1 MICNIGQLLRTSGNK
16 YYGEE
21 ENSQKAVAWE
31 TILAW
36 AVAATGQPP
45 APTYRPHYSTQVG
58 LNALVAHLAA
68 T

>member
-1 MICNIGQLLRTSGNK
+1 MICNKGQFLRTSGNI

-21 ENSQKAVAWE
+21 ENSQKQAVAWNQ
-31 TILAW
+31 TRDPGLSRSCY
-36 AVAATGQPP
+36 G
-45 APTYRPHYSTQVG
+45 PHYTAQVG